1 MIGCNSPKVT
11 FIVSTPPN
19 TEHVTI
25 AGNHPQLGNWNPN
38 EIYLDNID
46 TNLFE
51 ITITIPTNI
60 DIEYKFTSGSWAT
73 EALNENR
80 QIPNNH
86 TFSIKNDTIIKHT
99 IHKWKD
105 ENPINGQITG
115 TVQYHRVFYS
125 PELDNYRDIVV
136 WIPPSYQ
143 DTIQRCYPVL
153 YLHDGQNVFDPSTS
167 FAGDDWQLDETVT
180 QLIEEGKL
188 KEIIMIGIYNTDDRT
203 AEYSPKQKGKEYS
216 KFLIETLKPFIDSN
230 YNTLTDPKN
239 TAVMGSSSGGLIS
252 YHLAWEYPEVFSM
265 AGCLS
270 PAFLVDKS
278 EIVKRVKSTDNG
290 KSIKLVI
297 LNGTIGLET
306 ELQPAITDII
316 NVLEEKQFNKLI
328 YKIFDGAEHNESAWA
343 KQVEIPLLFF
353 FGKNT
358 KEE

>member
-1 MIGCNSPKVT
+1 M
-11 FIVSTPPN
+11 
-19 TEHVTI
+19 
-25 AGNHPQLGNWNPN
+25 
-38 EIYLDNID
+38 
-46 TNLFE
+46 
-51 ITITIPTNI
+51 
-60 DIEYKFTSGSWAT
+60 
-73 EALNENR
+73 
-80 QIPNNH
+80 
-86 TFSIKNDTIIKHT
+86 
-99 IHKWKD
+99 
-105 ENPINGQITG
+105 
-115 TVQYHRVFYS
+115 
-125 PELDNYRDIVV
+125 
-136 WIPPSYQ
+136 
-143 DTIQRCYPVL
+143 
-153 YLHDGQNVFDPSTS
+153 FDPSTS